1 MNTNN
6 LHNLLN
12 IVKKTIIFLSENN
25 TKNTLYK
32 EGVINGDNNRN
43 ILLSAIGEARID

>member
-1 MNTNN
+1 MNTN
-6 LHNLLN
+6 NLLN
-12 IVKKTIIFLSENN
+12 IVKNTLILLSENN
-25 TKNTLYK
+25 IKNTLYK